1 MVLLEVVGWMAT
13 LIVISS
19 FLIND
24 MLRLR
29 IVNLVGAVCWLFY
42 GIIAISSSIIF
53 LNVVVIGIQAYKI
66 WKLTQNQKPQIN

>member
-1 MVLLEVVGWMAT
+1 MALLEVVGWIAT

-29 IVNLVGAVCWLFY
+29 TVNLIGAFCWLIY
-42 GIIAISSSIIF
+42 GILAVSSSIIF
-53 LNVVVIGIQAYKI
+53 LNIVIVGIQSIKI
-66 WKLTQNQKPQIN
+66 WKLIQNAKS

>member
-1 MVLLEVVGWMAT
+1 MALLEVVGWIAT

-29 IVNLVGAVCWLFY
+29 TVNLIGAFCWLIY
-42 GIIAISSSIIF
+42 GILAVSSSIIF
-53 LNVVVIGIQAYKI
+53 LNIVIVGIQSFKI
-66 WKLTQNQKPQIN
+66 WKLIQNAKS

>member
-1 MVLLEVVGWMAT
+1 MVLLEVVGWIAT

-29 IVNLVGAVCWLFY
+29 IVNLIGAFCWLIY
-42 GIIAISSSIIF
+42 GIIAVSYSIIF
-53 LNVVVIGIQAYKI
+53 LNIVIVGIQSFKI
-66 WKLTQNQKPQIN
+66 WKLTPKKKFL

>member
-1 MVLLEVVGWMAT
+1 MELLEVVGWIAT

-29 IVNLVGAVCWLFY
+29 TVNLIGAFCWLIY
-42 GIIAISSSIIF
+42 GILAVSSSIIF
-53 LNVVVIGIQAYKI
+53 LNIVIVGIQSFKI
-66 WKLTQNQKPQIN
+66 WKLIQNAKS

>member
-1 MVLLEVVGWMAT
+1 MVLLEIVGWIAT

-29 IVNLVGAVCWLFY
+29 TVNLIGAFCWLIY
-42 GIIAISSSIIF
+42 GILAVSSSIIF
-53 LNVVVIGIQAYKI
+53 LNIVIVGIQSFKI
-66 WKLTQNQKPQIN
+66 WKLIQNAKS